1 MTQPGAGLLLAARPC
16 PLCGRREPAT
26 VLRGAT
32 GPSSNAG
39 DPRALQCRGCGLV
52 FLDPV
57 PPEAFETGAYGPDYY
72 APWQGGEEKARRRLW
87 RRRLEALSRH
97 GARGSLLDVGCGDG
111 LFVEVAQRWG
121 WRCDGIEFS
130 PEGARR
136 AAARLRRPIAVGDL
150 ATSAL
155 LPGPYDVVTLWHV
168 LEHLPEPGPMLQ
180 AARRRLR
187 PGGTLVVAV
196 PNTDNLPMRAA
207 YRLARGRPLPLW
219 EQGAREPHVSHFTPA
234 TLRRILALAGF
245 ESIAVEP
252 DRCALTPAKRLIDA
266 VAATLS
272 TLGGTLLTDAIAAFA
287 RRPA

>member
-1 MTQPGAGLLLAARPC
+1 MTRLDAELLLPARPC
-16 PLCGRREPAT
+16 PLCDRRDKATLLRDGVGRDAA
-26 VLRGAT
+26 V
-32 GPSSNAG
+32 G

-57 PPEAFETGAYGPDYY
+57 PAEAYETGAYGSDYY
-72 APWQGGEEKARRRLW
+72 APWQGREEKARRRLW
-87 RRRLEALSRH
+87 ARRLEALERH
-97 GARGSLLDVGCGDG
+97 GAHGTLLDVGCGDG
-111 LFVEVAQRWG
+111 LFLEVAQRRG

-150 ATSAL
+150 AMRAL
-155 LPGPYDVVTLWHV
+155 HPGPYDVVTLWHV
-168 LEHLPEPGPMLQ
+168 LEHLPEPRPMLE

-207 YRLARGRPLPLW
+207 YRVARGRPLPLW
-219 EQGAREPHVSHFTPA
+219 EPGAREPHVSHFTPA
-234 TLRRILALAGF
+234 TLREILSRAGF
-245 ESIAVEP
+245 EILAVEP

-266 VAATLS
+266 AAAILS
-272 TLGGTLLTDAIAAFA
+272 SLGGTLLTDAIAAFA